1 MDAHDIIRPHKSVA
15 VARGASAAQVQTK
28 IQEADAMT
36 TFERVHAA
44 TSIAGYLE
52 EKLADISRSFV
63 GGVDDLHTRLLIC
76 DAHIAA
82 TRALKHLLAAAQ
94 MAANAEA
101 DAERINR
108 IAAE

>member
-1 MDAHDIIRPHKSVA
+1 
-15 VARGASAAQVQTK
+15 
-28 IQEADAMT
+28 MT

-44 TSIAGYLE
+44 TSIAGDLE
-52 EKLADISRSFV
+52 EKLADISCNFV

-82 TRALKHLLAAAQ
+82 TRALKHLRAATQ

-101 DAERINR
+101 DRINR